1 MYSAVYSIRLF
12 HESAVPK
19 KYVINSNIAMVTE
32 SNVSMA
38 TYVLMCYK
46 SMWTATENCK

>member
-1 MYSAVYSIRLF
+1 MYSAVYSIDTVVF

-19 KYVINSNIAMVTE
+19 NYVINSNIIAMVTE

-46 SMWTATENCK
+46 